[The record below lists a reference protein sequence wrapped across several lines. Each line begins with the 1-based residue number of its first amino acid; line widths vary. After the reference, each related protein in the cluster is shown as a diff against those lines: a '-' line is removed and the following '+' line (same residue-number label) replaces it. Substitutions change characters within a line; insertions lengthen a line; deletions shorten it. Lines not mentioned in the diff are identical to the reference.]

1 MKKIILVLASLSL
14 SAVIFSPLLAT
25 AGKAPDCCKLS
36 RPIELD
42 GVTYNEGIF
51 VGEINCDGEI
61 TDPCPTA
68 DDDPPTAT
76 ADCAVKT
83 WGLLCLLNAT
93 YNITDWIFTFAM
105 AFVGMMVIL
114 GAFTLVTAAG
124 SPEKLKKGKDYILYA
139 AVGMLAALLSK
150 AVPSIVKSFLG

>member
-1 MKKIILVLASLSL
+1 MKKIILILASLSL
-14 SAVIFSPLLAT
+14 LAVIFSPLLVA

-36 RPIELD
+36 RNIELD
-42 GVTYNEGIF
+42 EVTYKSGFF
-51 VGEINCDGEI
+51 VGEINCDGKI
-61 TDPCPTA
+61 TADCPTTGST
-68 DDDPPTAT
+68 TAN
-76 ADCAVKT
+76 CAVKT

-105 AFVGMMVIL
+105 AFVGVMVIL

-124 SPEKLKKGKDYILYA
+124 SPEKLKKGEDYILYA
-139 AVGMLAALLSK
+139 AIGMLAALLSK